1 VLVGG
6 SLPPEVVSVGVVV
19 VSVVLEVV
27 GSLVVL
33 VDELVGGSV
42 VLVVLLVV
50 VVVVRLAGTVVAG
63 GAVVEVPA
71 GRLVRGVARG
81 AARLDGGSRVTI
93 TWALRWRDATVV
105 VVARGLASARCR
117 GVVTN
122 PTRLPPIAPMSTAA
136 TMEVQWRDST
146 NRIGLK
152 TGSPRIELLATMISG
167 GELPRPKIL
176 GATHETGGT
185 GRKGALDGTQ

>member
-42 VLVVLLVV
+42 VLVVLL

-185 GRKGALDGTQ
+185 ARKGALDGTQ